1 MGREGGCLQW
11 RQDGT
16 HLDVSVTYGWSL
28 MAGWGGERTV
38 DGDRDAEAGGQGP
51 HLKQAADVSLEGEVA
66 PFML

>member
-1 MGREGGCLQW
+1 MPAVE
-11 RQDGT
+11 
-16 HLDVSVTYGWSL
+16 
-28 MAGWGGERTV
+28 AGWYPLGRVGHVRMVPDGRVGGERTV